1 MRNLLEEVCHYNGEG
16 FEIRLNNK
24 GVRTR
29 DWVVVRVLYAF
40 AFLVFSLGFNQ
51 PAFAD
56 TTKNSLEH
64 RGVIAIH
71 EHSEI
76 IIADGEIRDDTTLYP
91 LNVRPK
97 AGSDLVSDR
106 IVFFSSVSKYG
117 DLVPYIPATEETNY
131 TGDGAIGLNEREQRQ
146 YFFRQIAHITTTFL
160 FFMLLGWFFG
170 GGYNTLANE
179 IYAIDRVIFSKLF

>member
-1 MRNLLEEVCHYNGEG
+1 MRNLLEDVCHHNGEG

-29 DWVVVRVLYAF
+29 DGVVVRVLYALV
-40 AFLVFSLGFNQ
+40 FLVFSLGFNQ

-64 RGVIAIH
+64 RGVIAIN
-71 EHSEI
+71 ERSEI
-76 IIADGEIRDDTTLYP
+76 IIADGEVRDDAMLYP

-97 AGSDLVSDR
+97 AGSDLVSDK

-117 DLVPYIPATEETNY
+117 DLVPNIPATEETNY
-131 TGDGAIGLNEREQRQ
+131 TGDSAIGLNEREQRQ
-146 YFFRQIAHITTTFL
+146 YFFRQITHITITFL

-170 GGYNTLANE
+170 GGYNVIANE
-179 IYAIDRVIFSKLF
+179 LYAIDRAVFRK